1 MDREQIV
8 RRILE
13 MRADGESYPD
23 IALKLQAE
31 GIPTFSGRG
40 EWRKQTVH
48 KIVQKAGP
56 VELEKVG
63 KSRKAT
69 PRKKPDTAGKS
80 QIPAQLTLETE
91 LAEALRG
98 KSEAEKRAGEIEAE
112 NSRLKV
118 EIMEIKQLV
127 KVGKS
132 DTARLSGVE
141 AENAELREKLKK
153 AGGKSAAFDAEI
165 RERIRQIEAERREN
179 SALRDKISELEKLV
193 KLQDDTQPTLFQD
206 VPKHITVNCQR
217 WGIQRKRI
225 GKYLYFYAFK
235 RIRGRH
241 HSVALGKD
249 FDEAWAIRKVWAKM
263 EKLRAGQT
271 QIELPGAD
279 PETIPAKSPAADVR
293 EQIIEIIRKRGGRSR
308 TAAIWRCVRD
318 AELAG
323 ISRDIF
329 RAVVDNLL
337 AEYMVELAYGD
348 PGLVP
353 DTEQDKLL
361 WKDERGNL
369 FHSFLWHG
377 KKA

>member
-8 RRILE
+8 RRILS
-13 MRADGESYPD
+13 MRAAGTSYPD
-23 IALKLQAE
+23 IARTLQAE

-69 PRKKPDTAGKS
+69 PRKKPDAAGKS
-80 QIPAQLTLETE
+80 QIPARPKALETE
-91 LAEALRG
+91 LAEALRD

-112 NSRLKV
+112 NARLRAEMMKV
-118 EIMEIKQLV
+118 KELV

-132 DTARLSGVE
+132 EIARLSGLE
-141 AENAELREKLKK
+141 AENAELRERLKK
-153 AGGKSAAFDAEI
+153 AGGKSAAFEAEV

-193 KLQDDTQPTLFQD
+193 KLQDDTQPALFQD
-206 VPKHITVNCQR
+206 APKHITVNGQR
-217 WGIQRKRI
+217 WGTQQKKI

-241 HSVALGKD
+241 HSVSLGKD
-249 FDEAWAIRKVWAKM
+249 FDEARAIRKIRTKI

-279 PETIPAKSPAADVR
+279 PEAIPAKSPADVR
-293 EQIIEIIRKRGGRSR
+293 EQIIEIIRKRGGRSQ

-329 RAVVDNLL
+329 RAVVDELVLNFV
-337 AEYMVELAYGD
+337 VELHYGD
-348 PGLVP
+348 PATVP
-353 DTEQDKLL
+353 ECE
-361 WKDERGNL
+361 WERLFWTDGRKSYINL
-369 FHSFLWHG
+369 ILHNNG
-377 KKA
+377 E

>member
-13 MRADGESYPD
+13 MRAAGTSYPD
-23 IALKLQAE
+23 IARTLQAE

-63 KSRKAT
+63 KSRKVK
-69 PRKKPDTAGKS
+69 PRKKPDAAGKS
-80 QIPAQLTLETE
+80 QIPARLTLETE

-98 KSEAEKRAGEIEAE
+98 KSEAEKRAGKIKAE
-112 NSRLKV
+112 NTRLRAEMMKAK
-118 EIMEIKQLV
+118 ELV

-132 DTARLSGVE
+132 EIARLSGVE

-153 AGGKSAAFDAEI
+153 AGGKSAAFEAEV

-179 SALRDKISELEKLV
+179 SALRDKVAELEKLV
-193 KLQDDTQPTLFQD
+193 KSQDDTQPALFQD
-206 VPKHITVNCQR
+206 APKHITVNGQR
-217 WGIQRKRI
+217 WGIQRKKV

-235 RIRGRH
+235 RIRGHH

-249 FDEAWAIRKVWAKM
+249 FDEARAGRKVRAKM

-279 PETIPAKSPAADVR
+279 PEAIPAKSPADVQ
-293 EQIIEIIRKRGGRSR
+293 EQVIEIIRRNGGHSR
-308 TAAIWRCVRD
+308 TAQIWRCVRD

-323 ISRDIF
+323 IDREQF
-329 RAVVDNLL
+329 RAVVDELVRD
-337 AEYMVELAYGD
+337 MVVELAYGD
-348 PGLVP
+348 PRLVP
-353 DTEQDKLL
+353 KSEWEKLL
-361 WKDERGNL
+361 WGE
-369 FHSFLWHG
+369 
-377 KKA
+377 KANKYMTLILHK